1 MESQWTP
8 AGGKLGSANPVVSC
22 VQRTPL
28 VSAPKLVTI
37 RARRTTMSPW
47 RRYIADFS
55 GLARIV
61 SESVHKRTL
70 ATKLSH
76 DIQTIKRWLTT
87 GEPNSPQDVGWVIRI
102 ALQNGLEIDRFQ
114 TFHAVYN
121 LA

>member
-1 MESQWTP
+1 
-8 AGGKLGSANPVVSC
+8 
-22 VQRTPL
+22 
-28 VSAPKLVTI
+28 
-37 RARRTTMSPW
+37 MSPW

-114 TFHAVYN
+114 TFHRHSYCSRR
-121 LA
+121 LLILDTTRLRKQELLRHSEFSC